1 MWNHDIVKKT
11 FVDYFTN
18 KGHTNIPSSSIIPQN
33 DNSLLF
39 VNSGMV
45 QFKNIFLGIEQPKHS
60 MVTNSQNCIR
70 AGGKHNDLDDVGKDS
85 YHHTYFEMLGNWSFN
100 YPDGNSYF
108 KKEAIDMA
116 WDLLVNIY
124 KLDKNNLYV
133 TYFGGN
139 NELGLCVDNET
150 RDLWKDYLPENRILP
165 FGMKENFWE
174 MGLSGPCG
182 PCTEIHYDKVGGRHV
197 PELVNRDDPTL
208 IEIWNLVFMQYNRNL
223 DGSLIE
229 LSKKHVDT
237 GMGAERLT
245 AVLNN
250 CTNYEIDAFVTL
262 MDIIQK
268 VTDGPT
274 YTNKYGFESQNSFAP
289 SSNKDD
295 IHFIDMAYRVIA
307 DHVRTIIIAINDGV
321 KPSPTERGYVL
332 RRLIRRAVRY
342 GTKLNAEDGFLSK
355 IIKNVIDVM
364 YPELINKDEIV
375 KIVSNE
381 EIQFDKIMKKG
392 LKYFDKLKN
401 GNVKMKDLFQ
411 LYTTYG
417 FPIDIVRQMCEEDN
431 IEFDDQEYDV
441 LMANHVSKSKE
452 GKKFKKID

>member
-182 PCTEIHYDKVGGRHV
+182 PCTEIHYDKVGGG
-197 PELVNRDDPTL
+197 D
-208 IEIWNLVFMQYNRNL
+208 M
-223 DGSLIE
+223 
-229 LSKKHVDT
+229 
-237 GMGAERLT
+237 
-245 AVLNN
+245 
-250 CTNYEIDAFVTL
+250 
-262 MDIIQK
+262 
-268 VTDGPT
+268 
-274 YTNKYGFESQNSFAP
+274 SQN
-289 SSNKDD
+289 
-295 IHFIDMAYRVIA
+295 
-307 DHVRTIIIAINDGV
+307 
-321 KPSPTERGYVL
+321 
-332 RRLIRRAVRY
+332 
-342 GTKLNAEDGFLSK
+342 
-355 IIKNVIDVM
+355 
-364 YPELINKDEIV
+364 
-375 KIVSNE
+375 
-381 EIQFDKIMKKG
+381 
-392 LKYFDKLKN
+392 
-401 GNVKMKDLFQ
+401 
-411 LYTTYG
+411 
-417 FPIDIVRQMCEEDN
+417 
-431 IEFDDQEYDV
+431 
-441 LMANHVSKSKE
+441 
-452 GKKFKKID
+452 